1 MSIHLGLNQ
10 IEQLERIEK
19 INLIQSLSGFHSP
32 CMIAT
37 LSHRK
42 IPNIGLFNSVIHVGS
57 APALMGFMIR
67 PLTVP
72 RHTYHNILANGYFTI
87 NHVSKEILEN
97 AHRTSGNFP
106 ENISEFESCNLT
118 EEYSDTLPTP
128 YVKESFLKIGLRNEE
143 EHKFKA
149 NGNIFIIGAVQ
160 EIIMETNTPDYFFH
174 QGLAVL
180 GLEDYG
186 KVEKL
191 KSLGYVRT

>member
-1 MSIHLGLNQ
+1 MSIHLGINQ

-57 APALMGFMIR
+57 APPLMGFMIR
-67 PLTVP
+67 PLTIP
-72 RHTYHNILANGYFTI
+72 RHTYHNILAQKYFTI
-87 NHVSKEILEN
+87 NHVSENILEKG
-97 AHRTSGNFP
+97 HQTSGNFP
-106 ENISEFESCNLT
+106 ENISEFESCGFT
-118 EEYSDTLPTP
+118 EEYTDTIPVP
-128 YVKESFLKIGLRNEE
+128 YIKESFLKIGLKYEE
-143 EHKFKA
+143 EHKFHC
-149 NGNIFIIGAVQ
+149 NGNILVIGSVQ
-160 EIIMETNTPDYFFH
+160 EIILENSDSNLIFNK
-174 QGLAVL
+174 GIAIL

-191 KSLGYVRT
+191 KSLGYVRI